1 MKVIL
6 QPCGNSVAQK
16 NFVDTI
22 EKKIPVND
30 IYNDLSEIE
39 QEVVNTFPF
48 QEIAVWG
55 VTAGKN
61 NVNKV
66 DWEKIN
72 PNDIALFYKENKFYS
87 QGSILCKFQNKSL
100 AEKIW
105 GAKDDGETWECMY
118 FFKEIK
124 EISIDIKEFNK
135 LLSYGE
141 ENKIFKFRVLDENK
155 SNLIIQHF
163 KL

>member
-1 MKVIL
+1 MRKWFKYSIKFDNL
-6 QPCGNSVAQK
+6 QK
-16 NFVDTI
+16 DTI
-22 EKKIPVND
+22 QKHRSYEDFEK
-30 IYNDLSEIE
+30 SM
-39 QEVVNTFPF
+39 
-48 QEIAVWG
+48 G
-55 VTAGKN
+55 G
-61 NVNKV
+61 
-66 DWEKIN
+66 
-72 PNDIALFYKENKFYS
+72 YKENKFYS

-105 GAKDDGETWECMY
+105 GVKDDGETWQCMY

>member
-55 VTAGKN
+55 VTAGKIMSI
-61 NVNKV
+61 KLTGKKLILMILPCFIK
-66 DWEKIN
+66 KIN
-72 PNDIALFYKENKFYS
+72 STVREVFYVSF
-87 QGSILCKFQNKSL
+87 
-100 AEKIW
+100 KI
-105 GAKDDGETWECMY
+105 
-118 FFKEIK
+118 
-124 EISIDIKEFNK
+124 N
-135 LLSYGE
+135 
-141 ENKIFKFRVLDENK
+141 R
-155 SNLIIQHF
+155 
-163 KL
+163 